1 MTELTKKES
10 EMLEQASTQERI
22 DPIRSLDTHGLRAE
36 VQRVRGYLDAA
47 LESRTGDDDVASA
60 RVALRQLLEECRRR
74 GVAP

>member
-10 EMLEQASTQERI
+10 EMLRQATTQERI
-22 DPIRSLDTHGLRAE
+22 DPVRELDTHGLRAE

-47 LESRTGDDDVASA
+47 RESRTGDAAVASA